1 MIDFHTH
8 ILPSVDDGSK
18 SIAESI
24 ALLSMLKEQG
34 VDTVLATPHF
44 RPDKDS
50 VDSFLE
56 RRDEAYSRFISE
68 LPPDMPKVLLGA
80 EVGYY
85 EGISNLEGLERLTLN
100 GSNLLLLEM
109 PMRRW
114 SEFMIGEIVELMTV
128 NGFDVILAHAER
140 YEKFAKE
147 DVITY
152 LLEQGVYIQVNA
164 SFFTI
169 RFMRGRAF
177 KWLKKSMFHCIGT
190 DCHNLQSRPPRMR
203 EALDIIKKK
212 TGKEFSTNKKILS
225 KLERKQTT

>member
-34 VDTVLATPHF
+34 VNTVLATPHF

-56 RRDEAYSRFISE
+56 RRDEAYSRFLSE

-80 EVGYY
+80 EVSYY

-212 TGKEFSTNKKILS
+212 TRKEFSTNKKILS